1 MTNLTKVPRHVAVIM
16 DGNGRW
22 AKRRSRPRV
31 FGHKSGATRVKELV
45 ESAAEVGIQYLTL
58 YAFSEENWKRPVEEV
73 SALFSLLTSYLRQE
87 VKKLHSNN
95 VRLRAIGNRHKLPQ
109 ECQRLLNDGEALTA
123 DNTGLQ
129 LVLALSYS
137 GRSDIVQAAQMLA
150 RLVEKKSITPDQID
164 DRMVSDCLSTH
175 DIPDP
180 DLMIRTSGE
189 QRLSNFLLWEMAYTE
204 FYFTDKHWPEFTKAD
219 LMEALTEYA
228 KRQRRYGLV
237 DSESAEH
244 ELGFDKTF
252 SNNFIETGL

>member
-31 FGHKSGATRVKELV
+31 FGHKSGASRVKELV

-58 YAFSEENWKRPVEEV
+58 YAFSEENWKRPIEEV
-73 SALFSLLTSYLRQE
+73 SALFALLTTYLRQE
-87 VKKLHSNN
+87 VKKLHNNN

-109 ECQRLLNDGEALTA
+109 ECQRLLDDGEALTA

-137 GRSDIVQAAQMLA
+137 GRADIVHAAQMLA
-150 RLVEKKSITPDQID
+150 RLVEKKSISSDQID
-164 DRMVSDCLSTH
+164 HQMISDCLSTH

-204 FYFTDKHWPEFTKAD
+204 FYFTEKHWPEFTKSD
-219 LMEALTEYA
+219 LLKALKEYSM
-228 KRQRRYGLV
+228 RQRRYGSIE
-237 DSESAEH
+237 SESSDQAAE
-244 ELGFDKTF
+244 FDDGL
-252 SNNFIETGL
+252 SNNPIETGL